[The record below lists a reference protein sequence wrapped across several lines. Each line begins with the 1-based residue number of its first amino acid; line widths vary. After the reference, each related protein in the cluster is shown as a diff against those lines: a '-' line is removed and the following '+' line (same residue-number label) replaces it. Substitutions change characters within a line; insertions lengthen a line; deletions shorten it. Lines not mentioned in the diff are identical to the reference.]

1 MTFIDAAALAIPV
14 LFIVFL
20 LSERLIGAARSF
32 PQIRHWTLLGILG
45 FLVTGVVNALAPA
58 LFVSNLGSVHALDF
72 SRFGLWGAAPTIVVT
87 TFITYWTHRL
97 QHRFD
102 LLWRAGH
109 QLHHSVARV
118 DVPSAAIFHPTEVL
132 VQVAA
137 TTLASAL
144 LGVSAEAAAL
154 AGVLGFFLAVFQHW
168 NVRTPRWL
176 GWFIQRPEAH
186 CLHHER
192 DIHARNFGDITW
204 WDMLF
209 GTYANPAA
217 FDGAVGFAP
226 ERGRRVL
233 SMIAFIDVNQ
243 AQNRE
248 KL

>member
-1 MTFIDAAALAIPV
+1 MTFEDTATIAIPG
-14 LFIVFL
+14 LFVTFL
-20 LSERLIGAARSF
+20 VAERLIGGGRDF
-32 PQIRHWTLLGILG
+32 PRMRYWTLLGVLG
-45 FLVTGVVNALAPA
+45 FVVTGAVNALAPA
-58 LFVSNLGSVHALDF
+58 LFVANLGAARLFDL
-72 SRFGLWGAAPTIVVT
+72 SRLGLWGAAPVVVLT
-87 TFITYWTHRL
+87 TFLTYWTHRL

-118 DVPSAAIFHPTEVL
+118 DVASAAIFHPVDVL

-137 TTLASAL
+137 TTLAAAL
-144 LGVSAEAAAL
+144 LGATSPATAL
-154 AGVLGFFLAVFQHW
+154 AGLFGFFLAVFQHW
-168 NVRTPRWL
+168 NVRTPRWV
-176 GWFIQRPEAH
+176 GYVVQRPEAH

-209 GTYANPAA
+209 GTYANPETFA
-217 FDGAVGFAP
+217 GAVGFAP

-233 SMIAFIDVNQ
+233 AMVGFVDVNR
-243 AQNRE
+243 AQNRA